1 MNIIYFIVIIMFE
14 KYFKK
19 SILPNFSIFQAGLA
33 GAPSRAV
40 SAMKNMNIPQ
50 QLKDMKLPD
59 IPQAI
64 KELKF

>member
-1 MNIIYFIVIIMFE
+1 MYVFINLEFMIVLI
-14 KYFKK
+14 FKQDHC
-19 SILPNFSIFQAGLA
+19 LTYYYIFQAGLA

-59 IPQAI
+59 LPQAI